1 MTGDGGV
8 IERGQPFAMGR
19 TSVGAQA
26 IARAVFALVAMAAA
40 TCGRV
45 EAQTTP
51 GAAAEALPDLQT
63 RLQAARETARTYSDG
78 LKGKLSEAI
87 KTGGIKGAVG
97 QCTTIAPE
105 LNASISEQSPFE
117 IGRTALKLRNPD
129 NAPDPWERANLELFV
144 RQLSAGG
151 DHKTME
157 AYDVTVTKEG
167 QKLFRYMRPILT
179 GEMCLGCH
187 GPAVPQDIK
196 QEIARSYPDDKA
208 TGYTLGELRGA
219 FTLVQEVE

>member
-8 IERGQPFAMGR
+8 IERRQPFAMGR
-19 TSVGAQA
+19 TTVGTRALCGALLALLAALASGPAGAQSTA
-26 IARAVFALVAMAAA
+26 GSAAA
-40 TCGRV
+40 T
-45 EAQTTP
+45 
-51 GAAAEALPDLQT
+51 LPDLQT
-63 RLQAARETARTYSDG
+63 RLQAARDTARTYSDQ
-78 LKGKLSEAI
+78 LKAQLGDAI
-87 KTGGIKGAVG
+87 KTGGLKGAVG
-97 QCTTIAPE
+97 QCTTIAPD
-105 LNASISEQSPFE
+105 LNSTVSEQSPFE

-129 NAPDPWERANLELFV
+129 NTPDPWERANLELFIK
-144 RQLSAGG
+144 QLAAGG

-157 AYDVTVTKEG
+157 AFDVTVTKEG

-208 TGYTLGELRGA
+208 TGFNLGELRGA

>member
-1 MTGDGGV
+1 MTGDDGV
-8 IERGQPFAMGR
+8 IERRQPFAMGR
-19 TSVGAQA
+19 TPVGA
-26 IARAVFALVAMAAA
+26 RALYGALWATLAVLACGPAGAQSTVGSAAA
-40 TCGRV
+40 
-45 EAQTTP
+45 
-51 GAAAEALPDLQT
+51 ALPDLQT
-63 RLQAARETARTYSDG
+63 RLQAARDSARTYSDQ
-78 LKGKLSEAI
+78 LKGQLSEAI
-87 KTGGIKGAVG
+87 KSGGIKGAVG
-97 QCTTIAPE
+97 QCTTIAPD
-105 LNASISEQSPFE
+105 LNSTVSEQSLFE

-144 RQLSAGG
+144 KQLAAGG
-151 DHKTME
+151 DHKAME
-157 AYDVTVTKEG
+157 AYDVTTTKEG

-187 GPAVPQDIK
+187 GPAVAQDIK